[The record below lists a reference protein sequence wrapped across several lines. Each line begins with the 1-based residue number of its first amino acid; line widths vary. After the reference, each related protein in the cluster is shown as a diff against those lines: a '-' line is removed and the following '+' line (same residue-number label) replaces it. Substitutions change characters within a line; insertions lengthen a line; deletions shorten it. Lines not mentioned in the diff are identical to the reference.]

1 MDCGACV
8 SSASCPDKITPDG
21 KRLKPKGCTSNCL
34 VPTREET
41 TLASPHGAGWENG
54 KVFSCACGGD
64 ARTDPFCAYQQDTTF
79 LFHVTAAAED
89 DDRSRSRS
97 RSRTRLFGGAS
108 PSSSGSAAAPA
119 NLNMH
124 VREYG
129 GIPDTGRPDVPDWK
143 YRYAYA
149 PVWDANFTGCRWRV
163 SECLEPL
170 PASEDCVIYECP
182 GGEVACPPTD
192 VPECP
197 GRNALGC
204 GDGPNGTSAGKYWQH
219 PCNPLVTPQSKGV
232 TFWCPLEPATSDASD
247 ASADGGGSGGR
258 SAGGGAHLCYWTQP
272 GVIPSFAVTCSVG
285 NCLYEETDAG
295 GLSQLCP
302 ADFTPAEFWTG
313 DLVTRVAMFCVAAA
327 LVLAAALYVRV
338 ESQSLYSRKEDL
350 LLLENDA
357 GVPSSA
363 GPRHPG
369 HPRHPHVRTPSTVL
383 DPAGPGPVGE
393 RRRRGEFIGDAGGSP
408 AGSSRRGSSPPRG
421 MVISWE
427 DVRAYA
433 TIVTP
438 YGGTRTKRILRGVSG
453 YAGGAGYAGESAA
466 SGGGCSSVHR
476 GGAGLF
482 AILGPSGA
490 GKSTLLDILAGRPGR
505 GRATRGVVSVNGE
518 SATAARMRAVSGYV
532 PQDDVLP
539 GTSTVWE
546 HLLFNAA
553 LRMPAG
559 TSNETIRRCA
569 VGWMREL
576 GLVKVAHSRIGDAFT
591 RGLSGGEKRRV
602 SIATELLTSPG
613 LMFLDEPTTG
623 LDSTNAAKVVDIL
636 SGLGKMGV
644 TVVLSIHQPRP
655 DIFRLLDRVMVMSG
669 EGRVVYTGPSADAE
683 AHFAS
688 LEYVGAARSVRV
700 ADFVLDAVLRGSDED
715 VARMVADFEG
725 SAIHAANE
733 AFAAA
738 LRSAA
743 EVKEEERRAE
753 ARTSRGRGNAMRA
766 MRDGR
771 TDDAYTPRG
780 DDSDPDRIARADLE
794 TSDLAFIDDDAW
806 SASAGRLAPF
816 GKQCRML
823 CGRLLRNL
831 ARHPFLLTAHF
842 AAAFATALGVG
853 LMFFRVGSDQ
863 GGIQNRM
870 GALFFILLY
879 LTLMSLSSLPVWRED
894 RLLFLRERAAGAY
907 GTHAYFAAVA
917 AFEIVV
923 LRVVPPIFFTVF
935 AYPMIGLHGF
945 GRADAGAEA
954 SVGPWEDDPGGFM
967 VPGMAALWRLARFT
981 TTLVLANVAA
991 AALCM
996 CVGIVTPSNAV
1007 ANLCGLGALLLSVLG
1022 GGFLLN
1028 EQGGEHGGGSSSG
1041 SRAAFA
1047 DLVARLSFVHHAFDA
1062 LLINEFLDGG
1072 TFEFTPKWTDAS
1084 GKTRDQ
1090 ISVDVSGAEV
1100 LEFFS
1105 FGHSEAALATDL
1117 AALASL
1123 TAGYVVLAF
1132 LLLKVTARRLG
1143 VE

>member
-1 MDCGACV
+1 VDCGACV

-79 LFHVTAAAED
+79 LFHVTAAED

-97 RSRTRLFGGAS
+97 RTRTRLFGGAS

-232 TFWCPLEPATSDASD
+232 TFWCPLEPATSDASA
-247 ASADGGGSGGR
+247 ASADDGGGRGGR

-350 LLLENDA
+350 LLLESGA

-393 RRRRGEFIGDAGGSP
+393 RRRRGECIGDAGGSP

-490 GKSTLLDILAGRPGR
+490 GKSTLLDFLAGRTPCGQTARGTVRVDGR
-505 GRATRGVVSVNGE
+505 EASREA
-518 SATAARMRAVSGYV
+518 MRRLSGYV
-532 PQDDVLP
+532 CQEDVLP

-623 LDSTNAAKVVDIL
+623 LDSTSAAKVVDIL

-700 ADFVLDAVLRGSDED
+700 ADYVLDAVLRGSDED

-794 TSDLAFIDDDAW
+794 TSDLAFDRRRVE
-806 SASAGRLAPF
+806 RLGGATGAVRETVPHAV
-816 GKQCRML
+816 R
-823 CGRLLRNL
+823 
-831 ARHPFLLTAHF
+831 
-842 AAAFATALGVG
+842 AAA
-853 LMFFRVGSDQ
+853 
-863 GGIQNRM
+863 
-870 GALFFILLY
+870 
-879 LTLMSLSSLPVWRED
+879 P
-894 RLLFLRERAAGAY
+894 
-907 GTHAYFAAVA
+907 
-917 AFEIVV
+917 
-923 LRVVPPIFFTVF
+923 
-935 AYPMIGLHGF
+935 
-945 GRADAGAEA
+945 
-954 SVGPWEDDPGGFM
+954 
-967 VPGMAALWRLARFT
+967 
-981 TTLVLANVAA
+981 
-991 AALCM
+991 
-996 CVGIVTPSNAV
+996 
-1007 ANLCGLGALLLSVLG
+1007 
-1022 GGFLLN
+1022 
-1028 EQGGEHGGGSSSG
+1028 
-1041 SRAAFA
+1041 
-1047 DLVARLSFVHHAFDA
+1047 
-1062 LLINEFLDGG
+1062 
-1072 TFEFTPKWTDAS
+1072 
-1084 GKTRDQ
+1084 
-1090 ISVDVSGAEV
+1090 
-1100 LEFFS
+1100 
-1105 FGHSEAALATDL
+1105 
-1117 AALASL
+1117 
-1123 TAGYVVLAF
+1123 
-1132 LLLKVTARRLG
+1132 
-1143 VE
+1143 